1 MDLGIPQQMTL
12 ARHRTLRAALL
23 VALCATAA
31 GVIANRVGLID
42 GAYAQSE
49 EEKKKKERER
59 KERERPPEKRPQPP
73 PPPPKAPPPPP
84 PKAFVPPPPP
94 PPKAM
99 TPPPPAVEKRLPP
112 PEKKDSFRRVPGDP
126 NSPRFKK
133 PAGDPD
139 APPFKKPAGPPGSP
153 PPGPAPLQPYGS
165 PAPAAKSL
173 PPPGTGPSLVAP
185 AGPQGP
191 AIKRFDQ
198 IQKNRLERVEDGGK
212 RKVIQEP
219 GNRFIVKEGNRAV
232 IRHDEAERFAR
243 KPGARSEKRGDGT
256 TETFYVRPDGARVV
270 TVIDADG
277 RLVRRYRRDRD
288 GREHNLID
296 NRRLYRNLGVGI
308 GLGVLGGIIYLN
320 LPPPRV
326 TIPYDRYIVDYD
338 NASDDDLDEAL
349 NSPPIETLE
358 RGYSLDE
365 IRDNYELRARVRRI
379 DLDTIT
385 FEFGSWEIGPDQE
398 FKLERVA
405 RAMLRVLE
413 RNPEAV
419 FLIEGHTDAVGP
431 TEDNLSLSDR
441 RAQAVAE
448 VLSQN
453 FDVPAENL
461 VTQGYGEQ
469 FLKVDTQGPERR
481 NRRVTILNISGLMA
495 ER

>member
-1 MDLGIPQQMTL
+1 MDFGTPQRMTIAL
-12 ARHRTLRAALL
+12 HRSLRAALL
-23 VALCATAA
+23 IALCATAA

-42 GAYAQSE
+42 GAYAQTE

-59 KERERPPEKRPQPP
+59 KEREKPPEKRPPP
-73 PPPPKAPPPPP
+73 PPPPKAIAPPPPPPKAIAPPPPP

-94 PPKAM
+94 PPPPKAS

-112 PEKKDSFRRVPGDP
+112 PEKKDTFRRSPDDPG
-126 NSPRFKK
+126 S
-133 PAGDPD
+133 
-139 APPFKKPAGPPGSP
+139 PPFKKPSGPIGSP
-153 PPGPAPLQPYGS
+153 PPGPGPVQPYSAPKS
-165 PAPAAKSL
+165 PPATGPS
-173 PPPGTGPSLVAP
+173 TGPSLVAP
-185 AGPQGP
+185 GTPP
-191 AIKRFDQ
+191 SPTIKRFDQ
-198 IQKNRLERVEDGGK
+198 IQNNRIERVEDGGK

-232 IRHDEAERFAR
+232 IRHDETERFAR

-256 TETFYVRPDGARVV
+256 TETFYARRDGVRVITVV
-270 TVIDADG
+270 DANG

-308 GLGVLGGIIYLN
+308 GIGVLGGIIYLN

-349 NSPPIETLE
+349 DSPPIETLE

-379 DLDTIT
+379 DLDTIN

-448 VLSQN
+448 VLSEN
-453 FDVPAENL
+453 FGVPAENL

-469 FLKVDTQGPERR
+469 FLKVDTQAPERR